1 MTEGPDFIAHT
12 SSEIAMLPPYGEEDC
27 YSTTITKDVDPS
39 QLADE
44 LASQL
49 GYAVQVVVIRPLP
62 EEPIDEEHPAN
73 LYVHPPVDGRTV
85 RAKIRSHV
93 IDPDYGFTPEQL
105 ELRELRAKLAR
116 KEVLTQEELM
126 RALHFSLQMP

>member
-1 MTEGPDFIAHT
+1 MTEFQVVVHDSKELAIV
-12 SSEIAMLPPYGEEDC
+12 PPYGEEDC

-44 LASQL
+44 ITAQV
-49 GYAVQVVVIRPLP
+49 GHTVQVVVIRPVP
-62 EEPIDEEHPAN
+62 EDPIDEEHPAY

-85 RAKIRSHV
+85 RAKVRNHV

-105 ELRELRAKLAR
+105 ERRELIGKLGR
-116 KEVLTQEELM
+116 KEPLTPEETA
-126 RALHFSLQMP
+126 RALLFSLQMP